1 MVRFSDMLG
10 GGGEPDDAHAT
21 TSPYAALSDDDP
33 DDEPEAEPEADSDSE
48 RAPEPPFE
56 SPEDVLHRLTQY
68 ATSARAAE
76 QEAPPDEDAGDEGAG
91 DDDALPPVGDDL
103 LPRFPEIERKPG
115 RNRKRRP

>member
-1 MVRFSDMLG
+1 
-10 GGGEPDDAHAT
+10 
-21 TSPYAALSDDDP
+21 
-33 DDEPEAEPEADSDSE
+33 
-48 RAPEPPFE
+48 
-56 SPEDVLHRLTQY
+56 VLHRLTQY